1 VILRSRFAET
11 PEIFVDFHQQ
21 PMIYPGSA
29 TGGRLH
35 MAMVVRSAAGSALT
49 PQIRA
54 VAADLDRAHPV
65 FGVKTMNEV
74 IYNSTDIARF
84 YTGQLVGFAAMALLL
99 ASVGIYGVMS
109 YAVSRRRHEIGVR
122 MALGASHGGVL
133 RDVLGRGLKL
143 ALIGLAIGLAGS
155 FALTRWIAS
164 YLFGVKPTD
173 PATFAVASVVLVIVA
188 LGAVYRPAR
197 RATEVDP
204 MVVLRCE

>member
-1 VILRSRFAET
+1 
-11 PEIFVDFHQQ
+11 
-21 PMIYPGSA
+21 
-29 TGGRLH
+29 
-35 MAMVVRSAAGSALT
+35 
-49 PQIRA
+49 
-54 VAADLDRAHPV
+54 
-65 FGVKTMNEV
+65 
-74 IYNSTDIARF
+74 
-84 YTGQLVGFAAMALLL
+84 LVGFAAMALLL